1 MEKTTKV
8 ASKIGYTKGNIL
20 HCETTGKNYEVLEC
34 KRIRLFD
41 EKPNFGLVLKELTSQ
56 NVYIN

>member
-1 MEKTTKV
+1 MEKITKME
-8 ASKIGYTKGNIL
+8 SEIGYTKGNIL

-41 EKPNFGLVLKELTSQ
+41 DKPNFGLVLKELTSQ
-56 NVYIN
+56 SVYIS